1 MTKYSSASQRSAKS
15 LIKKFPF
22 PLGQRKEGAH
32 KTARTNYLPLW
43 PQVESSASPKTKC
56 TKRTWRKETNTGHS
70 NLRLWRRAVE
80 NLWFGN
86 TGGGVWVFFSLSLS
100 LLPSIFFFFL
110 FLSLSPCVRACAHLC
125 GPVFLLEVGF
135 PSICLCF
142 SWHSLLC
149 RLYFRSVLAWLVW
162 TALLFNA
169 KPFIAQMNIVQ
180 RMKMFSNLGMGTS
193 VILNS
198 FLSSWCS
205 MMLHEEKIETFP
217 LRVR

>member
-1 MTKYSSASQRSAKS
+1 MCLREM
-15 LIKKFPF
+15 L
-22 PLGQRKEGAH
+22 
-32 KTARTNYLPLW
+32 
-43 PQVESSASPKTKC
+43 
-56 TKRTWRKETNTGHS
+56 
-70 NLRLWRRAVE
+70 LRLWRRAIE
-80 NLWFGN
+80 NLRFGN
-86 TGGGVWVFFSLSLS
+86 AGGGVWVLFSLSLS
-100 LLPSIFFFFL
+100 PPIYLFLFL

-125 GPVFLLEVGF
+125 GPVFPFEVGF

-149 RLYFRSVLAWLVW
+149 RLCFRSVLAWLVW
-162 TALLFNA
+162 TALLFNV

-180 RMKMFSNLGMGTS
+180 RTKMFLNLGMGTS
-193 VILNS
+193 VKWNS